1 MFKFQQFRDVHTA
14 TVSHHAGADRQTGR
28 GVVIPSRRGLRGCYG
43 PPVAD
48 DVDGKLTSATT
59 TTGRPR
65 IEELD
70 VIRGF
75 ALCGIHVVNVY
86 QQVVFAAVFGDQP
99 GLGVTVMPAIVRY
112 GFYERFLPIFT
123 VLFGVGFAIFLASAG
138 NRTDRPRVVL
148 ARRLAVL
155 AVFGALHQL
164 FHPGE
169 ALLPYA
175 VFGLVVLL
183 PASYLRPRWA
193 LAVGLAL
200 LLVGAQ
206 TVAGYGVMPGLLV
219 LGFALAGL
227 GVADALGDHTRQ
239 WVLAAAVLGAVTVA
253 YWSSVA
259 AGIQLARLSFGATSL
274 PSQLAGVIAGLFY
287 VCMVVLALRTGAG
300 RVLRWALAPMGRMA
314 LTNYLLATVL
324 ILVFSPMLGI
334 DGLDDWPAVTG
345 LVLGIIAV
353 EAAFSRLWLARFR
366 FGPAEWLW
374 RCATWWT
381 MVPNRL

>member
-1 MFKFQQFRDVHTA
+1 MGDY
-14 TVSHHAGADRQTGR
+14 SDGR
-28 GVVIPSRRGLRGCYG
+28 VNS
-43 PPVAD
+43 D
-48 DVDGKLTSATT
+48 TT

-112 GFYERFLPIFT
+112 GFYERFLPVFT
-123 VLFGVGFAIFLASAG
+123 VLFGVGFALFLASAG
-138 NRTDRPRVVL
+138 NRTDRPRVVF

-155 AVFGALHQL
+155 AVFGVLHQL

-169 ALLPYA
+169 VLLPYA

-200 LLVGAQ
+200 LVVGGQ

-219 LGFALAGL
+219 LGYALAGL
-227 GVADALGDHTRQ
+227 GVADALGDHTRR
-239 WVLAAAVLGAVTVA
+239 WALAAAVLSTVTVA
-253 YWSSVA
+253 YWCSVA
-259 AGIQLARLSFGATSL
+259 AGIQLPRLSFGATSL
-274 PSQLAGVIAGLFY
+274 PSQLAGVVTGLLY
-287 VCMVVLALRTGAG
+287 VCLVVLALRTGAG

-324 ILVFSPMLGI
+324 ILVLSPALGI
-334 DGLDDWPAVTG
+334 DGLDDWPAIAV
-345 LVLGIIAV
+345 LVVGIIVAEMV
-353 EAAFSRLWLARFR
+353 ASRVWLGRFR
-366 FGPAEWLW
+366 LGPAEWLW
-374 RCATWWT
+374 RCATWWRMT
-381 MVPNRL
+381 PIRR